1 MKLILFLQQ
10 SNIDQKL
17 KNAPDGGYAIGVW
30 IGYLLPF
37 VLFAGLA
44 YWMYF
49 KAKKETK
56 TSKYI

>member
-1 MKLILFLQQ
+1 MFLISLLQQ

-49 KAKKETK
+49 KAKKRNENE
-56 TSKYI
+56 

>member
-1 MKLILFLQQ
+1 MFLISLLQQ
-10 SNIDQKL
+10 TNIDQKL

-49 KAKKETK
+49 KAKKRNENE
-56 TSKYI
+56 